1 MIWRTL
7 PKSSSQG
14 ELTSTCITTIIIN
27 NNNKAVCL
35 AQLYTTCMTRPHTR
49 MLSQPFIILCHC
61 IHCISFHCISWRF
74 ITTQNAK
81 VQLACLGVVQ
91 LQQSVQ
97 NVFCVMEILLRVCS
111 TQHTDE
117 GSNDCLL
124 PAASSAM
131 NYKTRCSSTSC
142 KLQCVQG
149 ICGEITHDSQHPTQ
163 CKRHVCGFRTMG

>member
-1 MIWRTL
+1 L
-7 PKSSSQG
+7 SFQSSLSCA
-14 ELTSTCITTIIIN
+14 S
-27 NNNKAVCL
+27 
-35 AQLYTTCMTRPHTR
+35 LYHLHGTPTHKNAPTAFHIFVPLH
-49 MLSQPFIILCHC
+49 SS
-61 IHCISFHCISWRF
+61 HCISFHCISWRF